1 MKQNELKEIQLEKL
15 RLEINSKRDD
25 LKQKQLLMEVEEE
38 KQEMRQMVDVENRVF
53 S

>member
-38 KQEMRQMVDVENRVF
+38 KQEMR
-53 S
+53 